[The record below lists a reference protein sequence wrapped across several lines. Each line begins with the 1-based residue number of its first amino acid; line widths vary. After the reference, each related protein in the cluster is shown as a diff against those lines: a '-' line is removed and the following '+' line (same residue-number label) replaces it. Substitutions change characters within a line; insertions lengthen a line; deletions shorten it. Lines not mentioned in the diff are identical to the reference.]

1 MADGAGS
8 DGGALGVEE
17 EGDLLAAAGGEGA
30 EQGSHRTNKVVGSV
44 GHIEPKNFG
53 SGIDELGKG
62 GGVGVLR
69 TEGGDEFGSAG
80 VG

>member
-17 EGDLLAAAGGEGA
+17 EGDLLASAGGEGA
-30 EQGSHRTNKVVGSV
+30 EHRSHRTNKVVGSV

-53 SGIDELGKG
+53 PGIDELGEG
-62 GGVGVLR
+62 GVVGVLR
-69 TEGGDEFGSAG
+69 TESGDEFGSAG
-80 VG
+80 MG

>member
-1 MADGAGS
+1 MGI
-8 DGGALGVEE
+8 EE
-17 EGDLLAAAGGEGA
+17 EGDLLASAGGEGA
-30 EQGSHRTNKVVGSV
+30 EQGSHRANKVVGGV

-53 SGIDELGKG
+53 PGIDELGEG

-69 TEGGDEFGSAG
+69 AESGDEFGAAG